1 MSRLRHALLTVV
13 TLTAACGFAQ
23 EEVLT
28 PVMITGKDTMPM
40 YELPDVLVEATM
52 SAKTRRQAA
61 RIDKL
66 TRNVQ
71 KVFPYAL
78 TTAKLL
84 DQYDHDLVS
93 IERESDKNLYLKLA
107 EAELKAE
114 FSEELKSMTQSQGRL
129 LIKLIDRETG
139 QTSYDL
145 VKTLR
150 GSFEAWLWQGVA
162 KLFGNDLKSDY
173 DPDGDDALVES
184 IVRRIENRELACTP
198 RPARTEKAQAR
209 LEKRKARLFKRYGL
223 ETAPTSYAE

>member
-1 MSRLRHALLTVV
+1 MLRLRHALLAVV
-13 TLTAACGFAQ
+13 ILIAAPGFAQ
-23 EEVLT
+23 EENLT
-28 PVMITGKDTMPM
+28 PVVITGEDTMPM
-40 YELPDVLVEATM
+40 YELPDVVVEAIMTP
-52 SAKTRRQAA
+52 KTRRQAA
-61 RIDKL
+61 RVDRL

-84 DQYDHDLVS
+84 DQYDHDLAS
-93 IERESDKNLYLKLA
+93 IQRESDRDLYLKLA

-114 FSEELKSMTQSQGRL
+114 FTEELKGMTQSQGRL

-145 VKTLR
+145 VKQLR

-162 KLFGNDLKSDY
+162 KLFGNDLKADY
-173 DPDGDDALVES
+173 DPAGDDALVES

-198 RPARTEKAQAR
+198 RPPRTEKAQAR
-209 LEKRKARLFKRYGL
+209 LEKRKARLYKRYGL
-223 ETAPTSYAE
+223 ETTPTSSAQ